1 MCEPTTALLATGTAL
16 SAGGGVM
23 SAISGHQ
30 SGMASY
36 RAQRAQTKLNNQRMM
51 QDWAYRTA
59 QRDREWQ
66 QTLKIYDL
74 KVKQHKA
81 QVVENNEAL
90 YRAYTDGQVQLNNF
104 IDQTKQ
110 QNFDAFRRLAGIQG
124 KAAAS
129 DRQGRRANM
138 TDKYNAM
145 SIGIEQ
151 GRRLSDITKYS
162 QAYQDMANDM
172 RRKTAAANQNSWY
185 GVSIAPQQT
194 APIPQPILA
203 PQTAV
208 APSSLGMWGS
218 IAGSV
223 GSAAMG
229 MAGHLSNANAKVP
242 VPNSGSK
249 TNSIIDGALIA

>member
-16 SAGGGVM
+16 SAGSGVM

-51 QDWAYRTA
+51 QEWAYRNA

-90 YRAYTDGQVQLNNF
+90 YRAYTDGQVQLNF

-124 KAAAS
+124 QAAAS

-138 TDKYNAM
+138 VDKYNAM

-151 GRRLSDITKYS
+151 GRRLSDITKYT
-162 QAYQDMANDM
+162 QAYQDRANDM
-172 RRKTAAANQNSWY
+172 RRKTQNANQNSWY
-185 GVSIAPQQT
+185 GVSIAPQPT
-194 APIPQPILA
+194 TPIPQPILA

-223 GSAAMG
+223 GQGVMG
-229 MAGHLSNANAKVP
+229 MAGHMSNAGASVNT
-242 VPNSGSK
+242 GSK

>member
-51 QDWAYRTA
+51 QEWAYRNA

-81 QVVENNEAL
+81 QVIENNESL

-124 KAAAS
+124 QAAAS

-138 TDKYNAM
+138 VDKYNAM

-151 GRRLSDITKYS
+151 GRRLSDITKYT
-162 QAYQDMANDM
+162 QAYQDRANDM

-185 GVSIAPQQT
+185 GVSIAPQPT
-194 APIPQPILA
+194 TPIPQPILA

-223 GSAAMG
+223 GQGVMG
-229 MAGHLSNANAKVP
+229 MAGHFSNAGASVNT
-242 VPNSGSK
+242 GLK